1 MRIPRRAYLYST
13 KREDGGGASLAPM
26 RPPHVARWTLLSAAM
41 MSSPQPTGR
50 GRAAVILTAR
60 SGTDAPTVGA
70 AIEGAASASELLAAG
85 SRIPSPHPPFAAPY
99 LADDAHQRRRQRLA
113 CNCLQRLAGLLV
125 GSGNAAERR
134 RVLSGDNLETLVH
147 ITSCVAVPSCARQD
161 GEDPM
166 MDIASAREIAGS
178 LAALASLCGETE
190 SERQANGSNRGSD
203 FVVHLQPLRREA
215 LALATRA
222 DILESSMDLTQA
234 CSCHWSVRRLFGVEF
249 EVPRLAARVQHLPFD
264 FLFNTVA
271 LPAISSREFVGS
283 DNAHHHGFADPVG
296 NCFEQPHALHGAN
309 LCLQSLV
316 EEVPFRREDLLTRD
330 GRRWVAIALLLR
342 LPGVD

>member
-1 MRIPRRAYLYST
+1 
-13 KREDGGGASLAPM
+13 
-26 RPPHVARWTLLSAAM
+26 
-41 MSSPQPTGR
+41 
-50 GRAAVILTAR
+50 
-60 SGTDAPTVGA
+60 
-70 AIEGAASASELLAAG
+70 
-85 SRIPSPHPPFAAPY
+85 
-99 LADDAHQRRRQRLA
+99 
-113 CNCLQRLAGLLV
+113 
-125 GSGNAAERR
+125 
-134 RVLSGDNLETLVH
+134 
-147 ITSCVAVPSCARQD
+147 
-161 GEDPM
+161 M